1 MRTIVESASDYKLKK
16 IEKELLSQRPLKLAK
31 TTPEEFSHRK
41 KPKYVLWD
49 ILNAVFYEKNTV
61 YADDSTLECTYD
73 HVGRSQGD
81 LFRIMRYYYP
91 SITFKEFRALLFEM
105 VSTGNVQTSYC
116 TTINKRVFVRLG
128 KRLYIKPR
136 MYSYI
141 YSDAEKDELGLTLK
155 TNVL

>member
-1 MRTIVESASDYKLKK
+1 MRGIVENASDYKLKK

-41 KPKYVLWD
+41 KPRYVLWD
-49 ILNAVFYEKNTV
+49 ILNAVFYDKNTV

-91 SITFKEFRALLFEM
+91 SITFKEFRSLLFEM
-105 VSTGNVQTSYC
+105 VSTGNVQTSFC
-116 TTINKRVFVRLG
+116 HTIHKRVFVRLG

-141 YSDAEKDELGLTLK
+141 YNDVAVDELGLTLK
-155 TNVL
+155 IKIV